1 MNPIL
6 TNDIHRNLQCANHV
20 IFLSP
25 LLGQT
30 QYDYDSSMAQAI
42 GRCRR
47 YGQTRHVHVY
57 HLLAKLTIDVNI
69 FQERRDKVLVEK
81 DGQPVLVSRENAME
95 GEGISCEGPSLVVDN
110 AF

>member
-1 MNPIL
+1 MNLIL
-6 TNDIHRNLQCANHV
+6 TTVIRRNLQCANHV

-30 QYDYDSSMAQAI
+30 QYDYDSSMTQAI
-42 GRCRR
+42 GRCQR

-81 DGQPVLVSRENAME
+81 DGEPVLLSREDAVE
-95 GEGISCEGPSLVVDN
+95 YEGISCEGPSLVVDN